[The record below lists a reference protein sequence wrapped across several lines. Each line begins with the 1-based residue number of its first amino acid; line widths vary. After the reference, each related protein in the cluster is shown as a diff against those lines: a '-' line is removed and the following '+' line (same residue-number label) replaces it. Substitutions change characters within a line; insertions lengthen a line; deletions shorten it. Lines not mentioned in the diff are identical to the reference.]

1 MGRPNALKL
10 HMRRKDLSDL
20 FLLAAIW
27 GGSFLF
33 MRMAVGDLGP
43 IVLSALRTLIAGS
56 LLLPVLVWRK
66 KLPLLFKSWR
76 PIVIVGLLNAVL
88 PFLFL
93 SYATRTL
100 PSGTMSIINA
110 ITPLWGGAIAW
121 LWLKDRLPPLRIA
134 GLAIGFIGIVVLV
147 WDKLNFQAT
156 ESILAVL
163 AGVAG
168 PFFYG
173 IAANFTKKFL
183 TGTEPIVI
191 ATGSLLAGGI
201 VLLPFAVWAWPT
213 GPVDPRAWAA
223 MLMLAVLCTSV
234 AYILYYR
241 LLINIGPARAMT
253 VTFLVPVFGV
263 LWGWFW
269 LHEAVTLRI
278 VLGGAIILLGTALAT
293 GLLKPRVRR

>member
-1 MGRPNALKL
+1 
-10 HMRRKDLSDL
+10 MRRKDLSDL

-76 PIVIVGLLNAVL
+76 PIVMVGLLNAVL

-183 TGTEPIVI
+183 TGTEPM
-191 ATGSLLAGGI
+191 
-201 VLLPFAVWAWPT
+201 WAWPT

-293 GLLKPRVRR
+293 GLLKPGVRR

>member
-93 SYATRTL
+93 SYAR
-100 PSGTMSIINA
+100 SEN
-110 ITPLWGGAIAW
+110 
-121 LWLKDRLPPLRIA
+121 
-134 GLAIGFIGIVVLV
+134 
-147 WDKLNFQAT
+147 
-156 ESILAVL
+156 
-163 AGVAG
+163 
-168 PFFYG
+168 
-173 IAANFTKKFL
+173 
-183 TGTEPIVI
+183 
-191 ATGSLLAGGI
+191 
-201 VLLPFAVWAWPT
+201 
-213 GPVDPRAWAA
+213 
-223 MLMLAVLCTSV
+223 
-234 AYILYYR
+234 
-241 LLINIGPARAMT
+241 
-253 VTFLVPVFGV
+253 
-263 LWGWFW
+263 
-269 LHEAVTLRI
+269 
-278 VLGGAIILLGTALAT
+278 
-293 GLLKPRVRR
+293 RVRKWNADSSHGGPEKRDLRARKPPTAEKGSASV